1 MQATCNSN
9 HCSFL
14 FLQGSILPVS
24 RVGVPEVT
32 IQTTQTEN
40 ISKDPSSS
48 ATRLDANARNDIEI
62 DGTEKNNEGNEISSN
77 MAEKPTGIFVSTV
90 ASDSEKGPIT
100 RNAASKRNIEVT
112 LIQPTDPT
120 AEPTYEVT
128 VVTSEAEPTEKG
140 DMSSVQKHEIGET
153 DRSKAKAVEITV
165 SESEPLPVLQ
175 TISVREDDSQQKDRT
190 KISESETKNVVVEIN
205 DRGDT
210 IEAKLQTVLKSV
222 QSQDSVPVSDSDPVT
237 MAAVKSILPDDVGAV
252 ANVLNEVEVG
262 GDETSPSKVTETAV
276 EMRDNSVN
284 TSVDLVMNDSDL
296 LDEETDSD
304 DEDDDDDD
312 DEGVHTVEVPSTN
325 IHSELLSHLTDSI
338 TPTPGPDDEQKK
350 VVKPRQY
357 YKCNICSRVFYGPN
371 KFKSKYSGLSLQQ

>member
-1 MQATCNSN
+1 M
-9 HCSFL
+9 
-14 FLQGSILPVS
+14 QGSILPVS